1 MKWFTE
7 NNLLSKI
14 PIIYKRNKNANISND
29 DKKIKLSF
37 IERLALKYKDFFNI
51 KEGEEGNYWDMTY
64 EKAIDLDNIFF
75 LSYYFS
81 FIFIE

>member
-1 MKWFTE
+1 MIQIE